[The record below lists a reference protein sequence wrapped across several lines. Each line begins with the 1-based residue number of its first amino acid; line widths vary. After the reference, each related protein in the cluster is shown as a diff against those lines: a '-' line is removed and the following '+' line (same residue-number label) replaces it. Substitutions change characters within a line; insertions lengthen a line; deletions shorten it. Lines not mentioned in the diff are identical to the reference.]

1 MFIGHLLKG
10 CDAEQSGEYNMS
22 LCVLCACA
30 CVCAYVCVCACV
42 CVHVL
47 LLYCYCKQLSTIKLT
62 TALVFMM
69 QHVMKYFPGIV
80 IMLGINEQ

>member
-22 LCVLCACA
+22 LCV
-30 CVCAYVCVCACV
+30 CVVCICV

-47 LLYCYCKQLSTIKLT
+47 LSYCYCKQLSTIKLT
-62 TALVFMM
+62 TALMFMM